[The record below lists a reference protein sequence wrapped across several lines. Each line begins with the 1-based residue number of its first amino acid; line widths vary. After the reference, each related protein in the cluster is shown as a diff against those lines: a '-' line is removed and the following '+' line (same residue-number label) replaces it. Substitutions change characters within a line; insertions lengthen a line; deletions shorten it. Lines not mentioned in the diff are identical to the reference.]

1 MKKRLP
7 LILFALTVV
16 LLFALPFAVSAAN
29 AANATAEQ
37 FDLETGRTYW
47 FDLSGTGIPG
57 TVNDKLPDKT
67 LHYVPFTY
75 AGTVSAYTLLQ
86 AMVPTESEM
95 EYEHSLFISEYNITH
110 TVSWNELNKKD
121 LIFRNLTEYNGVQY
135 YIHAPSG
142 GARYDT
148 GPFNNEWQRIFEKNS
163 GFIKN
168 SYDMVEAD
176 GIVSTQDSW
185 CQDTNPNATREFRVV
200 RSGGG
205 SGFYSYPPD
214 RATRMTAYRPVLEI
228 ALAYGMEYPQNYMKA
243 VTLNLNGG
251 SIGGTTGDI
260 SIVVKNIEVLD
271 PSYPAVTFLAPTK
284 EGLTRPD
291 GNTGTYFMWRGDNGE
306 LYAPGD
312 AVPNEVNSLT
322 ALWVEHGHCVCGGD
336 ADFDGHTSHT
346 AVEWTA
352 WDKTDSLPTTA
363 GNYYLKN
370 DILIDGQFEINES
383 VNICLNGKKIRAGSS
398 IPENRYMLTVKG
410 SNALTITDCGGNG
423 TIVGAD
429 TKGISVTQD
438 ATLTMYGGTIRDFLC
453 GVGVSGTFRMT
464 GNAHITACRESGISL
479 HGAYGRGTQVYLSGN
494 AAVTDCVSS
503 ASGSGAGIH
512 INSGSTLFLS
522 GNIRFSGNRYQN
534 PDTGETW
541 GDDILIDYGAIWSFV
556 SNPRK
561 YEYPPVRINGTLD
574 KDLQISFNVGWNLQ
588 EAMATRIKTNPV
600 RLIGGENYTLTAADL
615 THFIT
620 TRNAWEGYIFAYDEE
635 TSGIVMR
642 LDHYHCVCGGNTAV
656 GDHTSHIDM
665 GWAPWAGTDDLP
677 CNYNSVIYSTIKD
690 GYWYLTDDVTLDRE
704 YNGSFSDCMRLC
716 LHGKTITLTENA
728 CIKITKG
735 ELIITDCTGQGKIVF
750 PKDGIAVEKKYQAGK
765 LTLFGGTI
773 RGSANGDSDRT
784 GIRVMNGA
792 EFLMYGGVIEKFGHG
807 VGAEG
812 AFTMYGGTIRDCHV
826 IGNGGGVLVSTGGA
840 FLMKGGSIKDCSAWN
855 GGGICADGGTLTLA
869 GGTISEC
876 SAITAGGGIATFDFT
891 AFELG
896 GTVISD
902 CEAWQGG
909 GVRSLSSSAQAVMTG
924 GKITGCRSTDPR
936 CNALYLGDNID
947 FRALGGRIEGT
958 VCTADGTKITG
969 SATGTIFTD
978 VVYHAFN
985 AGTFSGLRFEGN
997 GRIVYEYRVYYY
1009 SASGILLYINNENAG
1024 DVYGDGTVSYDDAAK
1039 TLTLNGVTLT
1049 GQQMLGAT
1057 DLPDTLTV
1065 VLIGNN
1071 VFENDKRGI
1080 SHTGGDLLI
1089 KGTGALR
1096 AGWIENKND
1105 IIIESGD
1112 IVLDS
1117 RGTASGA
1124 LGTYD
1129 NRLVVKGGTLTLIGD
1144 PSALYRNG
1152 AHTVIADL
1160 IPGMRMLAGN
1170 AADGSDATE
1179 ISDETYKD
1187 KTYLRFEA
1195 RTYRVIFAPGNDGT
1209 GSSTTIIKDYDTT
1222 VTLPGA
1228 LFTRTGYTQTGWRN
1242 ADGTKTYPLGGTYT
1256 ENAGITLYP
1265 VWTPN
1270 RYTITFDTAGG
1281 SDIAPIT
1288 QDYGT
1293 AIVAPAD
1300 PTREGY
1306 TFIGWDKA
1314 IPATM
1319 PAENVTITAKW
1330 KVNSYTITFDTA
1342 GGSAVAPI
1350 TQNYGTAITAP
1361 TNPTREGY
1369 TFIGWDKAIPT
1380 TMPAENVTVT
1390 AKWKVNQ
1397 YTITF
1402 DTAGGS
1408 EIAPITQD
1416 YGTAIVAPADPTREG
1431 YTFVGWDK
1439 AIPTTMPAENV
1450 MLKVKWKDTE
1460 KPTGEIIIGTNKW
1473 SEFLNELT
1481 SGLFF
1486 KDAQEVT
1493 INAADNSGI
1502 VFISYLVTDQ
1512 DLSEE
1517 ELGSLVYR
1525 AYDEPFRIEP
1535 NGEYIVYVMLV
1546 DESLN
1551 ITYLRSDRITLD
1563 NIPPVISGIEDG
1575 KTYCEAQTV
1584 TINEKYTDT
1593 VTVNGTPVTLDENGS
1608 FVLSPANGKQKIV
1621 VTDKAGNTAEMT
1633 VTVNDGHTLL
1643 ADDNDCTTPVY
1654 CKFCNEEVIAA
1665 KSHRFTGNWQNDETD
1680 HWHIC
1685 QNENCTVTDR
1695 KTVHSGEDDGNCLT
1709 AVVCECGYVI
1719 TAAKPTHMFNEWTSN
1734 GNGTHTRKCTG
1745 VGCNGIET
1753 ENCSGGKATC
1763 TDKAVCTVCHTGY
1776 GDALGHNFTIAQHDE
1791 THHWNKCSRCDATYA
1806 KAVHTGGTATCREKA
1821 VCEVCHSAYGKLSAA
1836 NHVGG
1841 TEIRNIKDKTCTE
1854 NGYTGDTYC
1863 KGCGEK
1869 LSSGTVI
1876 HADGHKGGTATCT
1889 DKAECEVCHEKYG
1902 EPDANHHTGLET
1914 VDAVPATAASTG
1926 TAAHWRCTACG
1937 KLFADAD
1944 GKQEIR
1950 SEDTVTKKLAPS
1962 ILDGANSEWRKGDE
1976 NGLTFSSD
1984 AAFSDFVEVLVDGK
1998 AVASENYE
2006 RQDSGTIVE
2015 FKASYLE
2022 TLAEGEHTL
2031 TIRSASGDAT
2041 TRFTIAASDSTNAWV
2056 WIIIGFIAL
2065 GIGVTVAV
2073 FVIRKRKTA

>member
-7 LILFALTVV
+7 LILIALTVV
-16 LLFALPFAVSAAN
+16 LLFALPLAVSAISAAG
-29 AANATAEQ
+29 AANAPAEQ

-86 AMVPTESEM
+86 AMVPTESNTI

-110 TVSWNELNKKD
+110 TVSWDELNKKD
-121 LIFRNLTEYNGVQY
+121 LIFRNLTEYNGIQY

-251 SIGGTTGDI
+251 SVGGNTGDI
-260 SIVVKNIEVLD
+260 SIVVKKIEVLD

-370 DILIDGQFEINES
+370 DILLDGQFEINEN
-383 VNICLNGKKIRAGSS
+383 VNICLNGKRIQAGSS

-410 SNALTITDCGGNG
+410 SHALTITDCGGSG
-423 TIVGAD
+423 TIMGAD

-453 GVGVSGTFRMT
+453 GVGVSGTFHMT

-1281 SDIAPIT
+1281 SEIAPVT

-1293 AIVAPAD
+1293 NITAPAD

-1306 TFIGWDKA
+1306 TFLGWDKE
-1314 IPATM
+1314 IPKTM
-1319 PAENVTITAKW
+1319 PAEN
-1330 KVNSYTITFDTA
+1330 
-1342 GGSAVAPI
+1342 
-1350 TQNYGTAITAP
+1350 
-1361 TNPTREGY
+1361 
-1369 TFIGWDKAIPT
+1369 
-1380 TMPAENVTVT
+1380 MTVT
-1390 AKWKVNQ
+1390 AQWEINQ

-1402 DTAGGS
+1402 DPAGGS
-1408 EIAPITQD
+1408 EIAPIAQD
-1416 YGTAIVAPADPTREG
+1416 YGTAITAPADPTREG
-1431 YTFVGWDK
+1431 YTFMGWDRE
-1439 AIPTTMPAENV
+1439 IPTTMPAENIT
-1450 MLKVKWKDTE
+1450 LKAKWKDIE

-1473 SEFLNELT
+1473 REFLNKLT
-1481 SGLFF
+1481 LGLFF
-1486 KDAQEVT
+1486 KDTQTVT
-1493 INAADNSGI
+1493 INAFDNSGT
-1502 VFISYLVTDQ
+1502 VFVSYLVTNR

-1525 AYDEPFRIEP
+1525 AYDEPFCIDP

-1546 DESLN
+1546 DESMN

-1563 NIPPVISGIEDG
+1563 NVQPVITGIENG

-1584 TINEKYTDT
+1584 TIDEKHIDT
-1593 VTVNGTPVTLDENGS
+1593 VTVNGTAVALNENGS
-1608 FVLSPANGKQKIV
+1608 FVLSPANGEQKII

-1633 VTVNDGHTLL
+1633 VTVSDGHTLG
-1643 ADDNDCTTPVY
+1643 DW
-1654 CKFCNEEVIAA
+1654 K
-1665 KSHRFTGNWQNDETD
+1665 
-1680 HWHIC
+1680 
-1685 QNENCTVTDR
+1685 
-1695 KTVHSGEDDGNCLT
+1695 
-1709 AVVCECGYVI
+1709 
-1719 TAAKPTHMFNEWTSN
+1719 SN
-1734 GNGTHTRKCTG
+1734 GDGTHTRKCTVDGCKG
-1745 VGCNGIET
+1745 VET
-1753 ENCSGGKATC
+1753 MDCSGGKATC
-1763 TDKAVCTVCHTGY
+1763 A
-1776 GDALGHNFTIAQHDE
+1776 
-1791 THHWNKCSRCDATYA
+1791 
-1806 KAVHTGGTATCREKA
+1806 EKA
-1821 VCEVCHSAYGKLSAA
+1821 VCEYCGKAYGKPDLNNHTDLKHFPAKAA
-1836 NHVGG
+1836 TKTAEGNIEYWYCGG
-1841 TEIRNIKDKTCTE
+1841 CDKYYSDKDGINEIK
-1854 NGYTGDTYC
+1854 
-1863 KGCGEK
+1863 
-1869 LSSGTVI
+1869 
-1876 HADGHKGGTATCT
+1876 
-1889 DKAECEVCHEKYG
+1889 KA
-1902 EPDANHHTGLET
+1902 
-1914 VDAVPATAASTG
+1914 
-1926 TAAHWRCTACG
+1926 
-1937 KLFADAD
+1937 
-1944 GKQEIR
+1944 
-1950 SEDTVTKKLAPS
+1950 DTVTAKLP
-1962 ILDGANSEWRKGDE
+1962 GDTKSPRTG
-1976 NGLTFSSD
+1976 N
-1984 AAFSDFVEVLVDGK
+1984 
-1998 AVASENYE
+1998 
-2006 RQDSGTIVE
+2006 
-2015 FKASYLE
+2015 
-2022 TLAEGEHTL
+2022 
-2031 TIRSASGDAT
+2031 
-2041 TRFTIAASDSTNAWV
+2041 ASDLAL
-2056 WIIIGFIAL
+2056 WISLLFVSG
-2065 GIGVTVAV
+2065 GVTGVTAGL
-2073 FVIRKRKTA
+2073 RKKKKHRV

>member
-7 LILFALTVV
+7 LILIALTVV
-16 LLFALPFAVSAAN
+16 LLFALPLAVSAISAAG
-29 AANATAEQ
+29 AANAPAEQ

-57 TVNDKLPDKT
+57 IVNDKLPDKT

-86 AMVPTESEM
+86 AMVPTESNTI

-110 TVSWNELNKKD
+110 TVSWDELNKKD
-121 LIFRNLTEYNGVQY
+121 LIFRNLTEYNGIQY

-251 SIGGTTGDI
+251 SVGGNTGDI

-306 LYAPGD
+306 LYAPSD
-312 AVPNEVNSLT
+312 AVPNGVNSLT

-600 RLIGGENYTLTAADL
+600 RLIGGENYTLTADDL

-704 YNGSFSDCMRLC
+704 WEYNGYFSDCMRLC

-869 GGTISEC
+869 GGTISKC
-876 SAITAGGGIATFDFT
+876 SAITAGGGIVTFDFT

-909 GVRSLSSSAQAVMTG
+909 GVRSLSSSAQVMMTG

-1144 PSALYRNG
+1144 PSALYRND

-1281 SDIAPIT
+1281 SDIASIT
-1288 QDYGT
+1288 QD
-1293 AIVAPAD
+1293 
-1300 PTREGY
+1300 
-1306 TFIGWDKA
+1306 
-1314 IPATM
+1314 
-1319 PAENVTITAKW
+1319 
-1330 KVNSYTITFDTA
+1330 
-1342 GGSAVAPI
+1342 
-1350 TQNYGTAITAP
+1350 YGTAITAP

-1369 TFIGWDKAIPT
+1369 TFIGWDKAIPV
-1380 TMPAENVTVT
+1380 TMPAENM
-1390 AKWKVNQ
+1390 
-1397 YTITF
+1397 TIT
-1402 DTAGGS
+1402 A
-1408 EIAPITQD
+1408 Q
-1416 YGTAIVAPADPTREG
+1416 
-1431 YTFVGWDK
+1431 
-1439 AIPTTMPAENV
+1439 
-1450 MLKVKWKDTE
+1450 WKDTE
-1460 KPTGEIIIGTNKW
+1460 KPTGEIKISGNSWKT
-1473 SEFLNELT
+1473 FLNNIT
-1481 SGLFF
+1481 FGLFF
-1486 KDAQEVT
+1486 KDTQTVT
-1493 INAADNSGI
+1493 INAADNSGES
-1502 VFISYLVTDQ
+1502 VTVEYL
-1512 DLSEE
+1512 LSNK
-1517 ELGSLVYR
+1517 ELTKAELDGKTFT
-1525 AYDEPFRIEP
+1525 AYTAPFGIDP
-1535 NGEYIVYVMLV
+1535 DNEYIIYVKLT
-1546 DESLN
+1546 DTAGN
-1551 ITYLRSDRITLD
+1551 TDYICSDGIVLD
-1563 NIPPVISGIEDG
+1563 GTSPVITGIENG

-1584 TINEKYTDT
+1584 TVDEKYVDT
-1593 VTVNGTPVTLDENGS
+1593 VTVNGTAVTLDESGS
-1608 FVLSPANGKQKIV
+1608 FTLAPADSEQKIT
-1621 VTDKAGNTAEMT
+1621 VTDKAGNAAEMT
-1633 VTVNDGHTLL
+1633 VTVNDGHT
-1643 ADDNDCTTPVY
+1643 
-1654 CKFCNEEVIAA
+1654 F
-1665 KSHRFTGNWQNDETD
+1665 G
-1680 HWHIC
+1680 
-1685 QNENCTVTDR
+1685 
-1695 KTVHSGEDDGNCLT
+1695 
-1709 AVVCECGYVI
+1709 
-1719 TAAKPTHMFNEWTSN
+1719 EWTSN
-1734 GNGTHTRKCTG
+1734 GDGTHTRKCT
-1745 VGCNGIET
+1745 VDGCNGVET
-1753 ENCSGGKATC
+1753 KDCS
-1763 TDKAVCTVCHTGY
+1763 
-1776 GDALGHNFTIAQHDE
+1776 
-1791 THHWNKCSRCDATYA
+1791 
-1806 KAVHTGGTATCREKA
+1806 
-1821 VCEVCHSAYGKLSAA
+1821 
-1836 NHVGG
+1836 
-1841 TEIRNIKDKTCTE
+1841 
-1854 NGYTGDTYC
+1854 
-1863 KGCGEK
+1863 
-1869 LSSGTVI
+1869 
-1876 HADGHKGGTATCT
+1876 GGTATCT
-1889 DKAECEVCHEKYG
+1889 ERAVCKVCGKTYG
-1902 EPDANHHTGLET
+1902 EPDPKNHTDLKHNEAKAATE
-1914 VDAVPATAASTG
+1914 DAEG
-1926 TAAHWRCTACG
+1926 NIEYWYCGGCG
-1937 KLFADAD
+1937 KYYSDKD
-1944 GKQEIR
+1944 GTKGIKKA
-1950 SEDTVTKKLAPS
+1950 DTVTAKLPKS
-1962 ILDGANSEWRKGDE
+1962 PQTGDTS
-1976 NGLTFSSD
+1976 NLMLWIALLF
-1984 AAFSDFVEVLVDGK
+1984 
-1998 AVASENYE
+1998 
-2006 RQDSGTIVE
+2006 
-2015 FKASYLE
+2015 
-2022 TLAEGEHTL
+2022 
-2031 TIRSASGDAT
+2031 ASGGVLT
-2041 TRFTIAASDSTNAWV
+2041 
-2056 WIIIGFIAL
+2056 
-2065 GIGVTVAV
+2065 GVTV
-2073 FVIRKRKTA
+2073 FDKRKRHSVK